1 MIKQLCL
8 LIINTNTHEFR
19 GIKHGGKKS
28 QLRSIVK
35 DQHFR
40 FHIKKIPAKSLFC
53 RACSAKKRRKT
64 NENVCVIPLHEISRW
79 EGWDPINQAKGNAMS
94 VGWGRL
100 VSNPFS
106 RN

>member
-1 MIKQLCL
+1 MW
-8 LIINTNTHEFR
+8 
-19 GIKHGGKKS
+19 GKNL
-28 QLRSIVK
+28 LRSIVK

-40 FHIKKIPAKSLFC
+40 FHKKKSRQSLVFFC
-53 RACSAKKRRKT
+53 RACSARKRRKT

-79 EGWDPINQAKGNAMS
+79 EGCDPINKAKGNVMS